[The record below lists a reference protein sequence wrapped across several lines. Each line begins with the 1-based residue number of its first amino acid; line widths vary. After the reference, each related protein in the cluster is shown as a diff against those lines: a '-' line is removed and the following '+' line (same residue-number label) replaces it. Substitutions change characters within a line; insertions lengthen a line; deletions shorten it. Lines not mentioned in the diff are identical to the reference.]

1 MHPLAL
7 ILYHK
12 QATSARLRFARF
24 GDSML
29 AARLDLATDAAPHP
43 GALLG
48 AAADRLG
55 LPVGEL
61 RIDPEFHGRLLA
73 ANGSASVWLGELLA
87 TDPPFAAVE
96 AAGGRFVLLTELHG
110 IPTPERDLMR
120 AVYEHV
126 LG

>member
-24 GDSML
+24 GDTLL
-29 AARLDLATDAAPHP
+29 AARIEIAADATPHP

-48 AAADRLG
+48 AAAERLA
-55 LPVGEL
+55 LPPSAL

-73 ANGSASVWLGELLA
+73 ASGSASVWLGELLA

-110 IPTPERDLMR
+110 IPDPERDLMR